1 VDTPSILSFI
11 PTQGDDMSVT
21 ETSTID
27 EAKVLELANELL
39 AEFPPSKTSV
49 VDFLGAQ
56 FDKGLAWVHFPVGMG
71 GLGISPK
78 FQKVVNECVYAAG
91 APNPMY
97 RNPIGHGMCGPTVVE
112 WGSDEQKKRYLRPL
126 FTGEEIWCQLF
137 SEPGSG
143 SDFAGLSAKGVK
155 DGEEWIANGQKVWT
169 TLAHLSRWGLLVV
182 RTDPEAVKHAGL
194 TAFVVDMQ
202 APGVEIRPLRQMTGE
217 AEFNE
222 VYFTDVRIPQAEMLG
237 NPGDGWRVSLTTLMN
252 ERVSIGGSIPQ
263 RGSGSIASAVKAWQD
278 LPADQKNASTQ
289 DELMRLWIRAEV
301 HRLTNIR
308 ANAARRMGAPGP
320 EGSIGKMESANLNK
334 DVYAFTIGLMG
345 AEGMLYGSYEM
356 VRPETAMSFDGVQKA
371 FLRSRAN
378 SIEGGTTEV
387 MKNILGERILG
398 LPGDVRVDRDVSW
411 NQVPRN

>member
-1 VDTPSILSFI
+1 
-11 PTQGDDMSVT
+11 MSVT

-308 ANAARRMGAPGP
+308 ANSARRMGAPGP